1 MAHTIF
7 RSDKMFGTLNPAGLV
22 NVKISAD
29 LDNGSV
35 VKIGALA
42 TGEREA
48 YSAST
53 PVAGD
58 SLDSLCIVVGPELMY
73 DERKKN
79 LNEYFNDHTL
89 NKGIYRGYR
98 FHKGDEF
105 SMTADGFDGTPAVGS
120 IVEVMAGNK
129 MKVVAEATQNATA
142 IGTIVAKEGDFY
154 VVREQ

>member
-1 MAHTIF
+1 MAHTVC
-7 RSDKMFGTLNPAGLV
+7 RTDKMFGTYNPAGLV
-22 NVKISAD
+22 NIKISAN

-35 VKIGALA
+35 VKIGDLA

-48 YSAST
+48 Y
-53 PVAGD
+53 VAGTPAAND
-58 SLDSLCIVVGPELMY
+58 SLDSLCVLIAPELMY

-79 LNEYFNDHTL
+79 LNEYFNDATL

-129 MKVVAEATQNATA
+129 MKVVAEATSGSTA
-142 IGTIVAKEGDFY
+142 IGTIVAKEGDLY